1 MEGKTIL
8 VSQNQSKIGYIQQ
21 HDEFDYLRN
30 LIRSVEKGT
39 CMGVL
44 LHGPPGTGKTLL
56 AITLSNSFNAH
67 YYIIDGSPD
76 LDRRDIEGYWELF
89 KGETR
94 FNSGPLTRAIED
106 ANKNGMAFIIIN
118 EVNAIR
124 ESEQISL
131 NSLLSE
137 NHINLISKGF
147 ERYELNPKSKLVI
160 IGTLNKGVI
169 GINKLQEAFE
179 DRFIASPEIDYPVKQ
194 KEIEIATKMSGCNRK
209 MAEIVVDAARQIR
222 KQAIKDFSITK
233 IFSTRLIVNFCL
245 VVSSMAPRFLRHNIE
260 NIIINKLGENQEEK
274 KSIAMILDGK
284 MFESKLRGLLNPQGN
299 SKVVHEKE
307 VGLSEVV
314 EHNIITIMRKYVNR
328 YIQFYSENDVLNKK
342 GEIKWK
348 FIEWFWCYNRKI
360 LRDYFLLTRKLDLH
374 EVYRKST
381 GKNYLFRGEITLNYI
396 KWLYRFEKQDL
407 MNFMKKECPIF

>member
-1 MEGKTIL
+1 MEEKIIL
-8 VSQNQSKIGYIQQ
+8 ISQNHNNYSYIQQ
-21 HDEFDYLRN
+21 NDEFDYLRN
-30 LIRSVEKGT
+30 LIKSVEEGT
-39 CMGVL
+39 CIGVL

-56 AITLSNSFNAH
+56 ALTLANSFNAH

-94 FNSGPLTRAIED
+94 FNYGPLTRAIED
-106 ANKNGMAFIIIN
+106 ANKKGIAFIIIN

-179 DRFIASPEIDYPVKQ
+179 DRFIASPEIDYPIKQ
-194 KEIEIATKMSGCNRK
+194 KEIEIATKMSGCDRK
-209 MAEIVVDAARQIR
+209 VAEIVVDAARQIR
-222 KQAIKDFSITK
+222 KQATKDFSITK
-233 IFSTRLIVNFCL
+233 IFSTRLVVNFCL
-245 VVSSMAPRFLRHNIE
+245 IVSSMAPKFLRHNIK

-284 MFESKLRGLLNPQGN
+284 MFESKLRGVLTFERN
-299 SKVVHEKE
+299 SKVLREE
-307 VGLSEVV
+307 EIDLSEAE
-314 EHNIITIMRKYVNR
+314 EHKIISIMKKHVNK
-328 YIQFYSENDVLNKK
+328 YIQFYSEDKVLKK
-342 GEIKWK
+342 NGEIMWK
-348 FIEWFWCYNRKI
+348 FIDWFWCYNRKI
-360 LRDYFLLTRKLDLH
+360 LRKYIYLTIKVGLH
-374 EVYRKST
+374 ELYRKNT
-381 GKNYLFRGEITLNYI
+381 GKNYIFHGEITLSYI
-396 KWLYRFEKQDL
+396 RWLYRNKKQEL
-407 MNFMKKECPIF
+407 VNFMKNTCPIF